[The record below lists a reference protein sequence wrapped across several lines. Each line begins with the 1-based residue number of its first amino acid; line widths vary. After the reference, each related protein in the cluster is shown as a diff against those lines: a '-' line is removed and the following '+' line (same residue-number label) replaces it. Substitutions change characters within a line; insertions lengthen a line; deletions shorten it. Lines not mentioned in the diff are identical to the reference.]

1 MKSFFIDQFYVTITD
16 YDICIIENITYNIFY
31 SKLNSSI
38 DKINVI
44 KYNPS
49 FIEIDNS
56 IMLKR
61 YYPGTY
67 TDEEE
72 VDILYTVHK
81 CLINLLKEKD
91 LE

>member
-1 MKSFFIDQFYVTITD
+1 MRSFFIDQFYITITD
-16 YDICIIENITYNIFY
+16 YDICVIENMTYNIYY
-31 SKLNSSI
+31 SKLNTNI
-38 DKINVI
+38 DKINII
-44 KYNPS
+44 KYNS
-49 FIEIDNS
+49 QFIEIDNS
-56 IMLKR
+56 VMLKR
-61 YYPGTY
+61 YYSGTY